1 MTRLDEPPS
10 VTSVTLSA
18 LDFQASLNYCA
29 CEFHKEW
36 TTRTRELGVN
46 SMVKLKKQ
54 AVRLVP
60 ALSLVAVVVTAAA
73 SSKWG

>member
-1 MTRLDEPPS
+1 MGFTH
-10 VTSVTLSA
+10 A
-18 LDFQASLNYCA
+18 G
-29 CEFHKEW
+29 
-36 TTRTRELGVN
+36 LGVN
-46 SMVKLKKQ
+46 FMVKLKKQ